1 MYEVFIENKSLII
14 SKSLKKN
21 NDLSFTTLHEE
32 NIEFS
37 KNFKS
42 NVFNK
47 VKTNNLYIECSNP
60 PKLFD
65 FLFNHCKLIIAAG
78 GIVQWNNKFLFIK
91 RNGLWDIPKGKMEE
105 SESPDLTAIR
115 EVEEEC
121 SIYPIQIES
130 LICSTYHTYEF
141 DKQNFL
147 KKTYWYKMIH
157 HGKGLV
163 SPQIEEGIT
172 ECKWINKEEFRLI
185 KENTFKS
192 IEHILSLI

>member
-47 VKTNNLYIECSNP
+47 IKTNNLYIECSNP

-105 SESPDLTAIR
+105 SLFKALEKLRTM
-115 EVEEEC
+115 
-121 SIYPIQIES
+121 
-130 LICSTYHTYEF
+130 LIF
-141 DKQNFL
+141 
-147 KKTYWYKMIH
+147 
-157 HGKGLV
+157 
-163 SPQIEEGIT
+163 
-172 ECKWINKEEFRLI
+172 
-185 KENTFKS
+185 
-192 IEHILSLI
+192 